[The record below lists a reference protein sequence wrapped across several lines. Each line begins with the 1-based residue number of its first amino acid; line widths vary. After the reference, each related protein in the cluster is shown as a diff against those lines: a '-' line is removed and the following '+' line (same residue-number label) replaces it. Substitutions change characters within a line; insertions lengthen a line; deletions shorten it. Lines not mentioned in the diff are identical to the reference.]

1 MLYPNPFAMNTV
13 MEPYAPV
20 GQRSGRSAAGLALV
34 LISLT
39 GCQSTRPDPA
49 AEDAVTQAVALGEP
63 LTFRVEGGPLDEPA
77 AGDTLSFLDATR
89 RAVLTDPGLQGALA
103 RVRMAMADADQ
114 ARLLPNPVL
123 SFILRWGAGKPN
135 VEVTLTESIIQ
146 VFQRSSRSSAA
157 DNRLRQAAA
166 DAVGDALDVV
176 AAVQELYASVQAEDR
191 LLPVLESRRDLLR
204 RLTEVASNRLEAG
217 EGVRGDVTTLDA
229 QRVEMDVELA
239 EAGLRRRTQRL
250 RLAHL
255 IGEPSGSAAWQL
267 EPWTPPAAVATPE
280 QVWVDLALQRRPE
293 VQSVAW
299 QLAALGDDYALTRLF
314 PWEGSDIGVD
324 AQRPDGWVA
333 GPSVSTPLP
342 IFDTGDAR
350 RARVTAEQI
359 EARHALTTVR
369 RRVVEEVRVAHKALA
384 GNLVNLGRVRQDL
397 IPLRQLRRDQA
408 EEAYRAGLTDVT
420 PLYLAERDFGVTQ
433 SQAIEIERQ
442 ATISLVR
449 LQRAVGGPGVAAEI
463 AK

>member
-1 MLYPNPFAMNTV
+1 MKTMMN
-13 MEPYAPV
+13 PYAPV
-20 GQRSGRSAAGLALV
+20 GQRSGRSVAGLALI

-77 AGDTLSFLDATR
+77 AGEALSFLDATR

-123 SFILRWGAGKPN
+123 SFILRWGSGKPN

-314 PWEGSDIGVD
+314 PWEASDIGVD

-350 RARVTAEQI
+350 RARVTAEQT
-359 EARHALTTVR
+359 EARHALTTAR

-384 GNLVNLGRVRQDL
+384 GNLVNLARVRKDL

-420 PLYLAERDFGVTQ
+420 PLYLAERDLGVTQ

-442 ATISLVR
+442 ATVSLVR

>member
-1 MLYPNPFAMNTV
+1 MKTM

-20 GQRSGRSAAGLALV
+20 GQRSGRSVAGLALS
-34 LISLT
+34 LIALT

-89 RAVLTDPGLQGALA
+89 RAVVTDPGLQGALA

-176 AAVQELYASVQAEDR
+176 ATVQELYALVQAEDR

-229 QRVEMDVELA
+229 QRVEMDIELA

-267 EPWTPPAAVATPE
+267 EPWMPPAAVATPE

-314 PWEGSDIGVD
+314 PWEASDIGVD

-359 EARHALTTVR
+359 EARHALTTAR

-384 GNLVNLGRVRQDL
+384 GNLVNLARVRQDL

-420 PLYLAERDFGVTQ
+420 PLYLAERDLGLTQ

-442 ATISLVR
+442 ATVSLVR

>member
-1 MLYPNPFAMNTV
+1 MKTL
-13 MEPYAPV
+13 MEPSAQV
-20 GQRSGRSAAGLALV
+20 GQRRAGSVAGLALA

-49 AEDAVTQAVALGEP
+49 AEDAVTQAVALDEP

-123 SFILRWGAGKPN
+123 SFILRWGSGKPN

-166 DAVGDALDVV
+166 GAVSDALDVV

-229 QRVEMDVELA
+229 QRVEMDVEIA

-267 EPWTPPAAVATPE
+267 EPWTPPTAVATSE
-280 QVWVDLALQRRPE
+280 QVWVELALQRRPE

-299 QLAALGDDYALTRLF
+299 QLAALGDDYALARLF
-314 PWEGSDIGVD
+314 PWEAIDIGVD

-333 GPSVSTPLP
+333 GPSISTPLP
-342 IFDTGDAR
+342 IFDTGDVR
-350 RARVTAEQI
+350 RTRITAEQI
-359 EARHALTTVR
+359 ETRHALTTAR

-384 GNLVNLGRVRQDL
+384 GNLVNLARVRQDL

-420 PLYLAERDFGVTQ
+420 PLFLAERDLGATQ

-442 ATISLVR
+442 ATTSLVR

-463 AK
+463 VK

>member
-1 MLYPNPFAMNTV
+1 MKTM

-20 GQRSGRSAAGLALV
+20 GQRSGRSVAGLALV
-34 LISLT
+34 LIALI

-49 AEDAVTQAVALGEP
+49 AEEAVAQAVALGEP

-89 RAVLTDPGLQGALA
+89 RAVVTDPGLQGALA

-176 AAVQELYASVQAEDR
+176 ATVQELYALVQAEDR

-229 QRVEMDVELA
+229 QRVEMDIELA

-267 EPWTPPAAVATPE
+267 EPWMPPAAVATPE

-314 PWEGSDIGVD
+314 PWEASDIGVD

-359 EARHALTTVR
+359 EARHALTTAR

-384 GNLVNLGRVRQDL
+384 GNLVNLARVRQDL

-420 PLYLAERDFGVTQ
+420 PLYLAERDLGVTQ